1 MSEYL
6 QSGRQ
11 ATLTTI
17 LGKDVVVLEGLTC
30 VERMNEAFTINVDA
44 ITRQRHDFAKILG
57 SPVHVGMR
65 QSPGM
70 SREFDGLLFEAE
82 EESATDQ
89 GFHYRLVLKPWL
101 WLLSGNMDSRI
112 FQNKTIPA
120 ILTDIFNIWGGAF
133 ENKLSGTYLPREY
146 CVQYRETDYAF
157 VSRLMEEE
165 GICFYFRHEAGRHV
179 LVLTDGRNGYPVQAF
194 KYKYNPTG
202 SSNSTRGYDGEI
214 NSITL
219 RNRPGPG
226 SVLLRDYHFQ
236 KPAQTNHFPGTAL
249 ASSIP
254 AAGSLGPADKAEVYD
269 YPGGH
274 AVFGHDKAAATATV
288 FAKKRLEAA
297 MATRATYSASGD
309 AFAIVV
315 GSRFK
320 IDAVPEREG
329 AKIAEYLAIA
339 TTHTLVAEN
348 YRSGN
353 DGVGE
358 QFNVTIQA
366 IDADMPYRPPLR
378 TPKPIVGGP
387 QPATVVG
394 PDGEVI
400 HVDEFG
406 RVKVFFRWDRATVK
420 SEVRS
425 CWVRVSQA
433 WADGGFG
440 HINLP
445 RIGQEVL
452 VDFLDG
458 DPDEPI
464 IIGRIYNA
472 DKMPPYKLPAN
483 KTRSTWKSQ
492 TVGKS
497 GPYPNTKQA
506 PDGSGAG
513 FNELRFED
521 KGGAEEI
528 YMHAQRDMN
537 VWVRFTSQVKVG
549 NNMLTEVGYDRDTKV
564 QRHETMTVLDGDETH
579 VVQAGGRKTSIKKN
593 DERTVVSGDSI
604 TKVSAGNYTV
614 KVDAGKV
621 LIDAAQEILLKV
633 GSNTVKISPTGIQI
647 NGLKLDMQATT
658 TLDAK
663 GLKTTI
669 GGQAMVEVSAPMV
682 KIN

>member
-1 MSEYL
+1 MGEYL

-11 ATLTTI
+11 AVLTTI
-17 LGKDVVVLEGLTC
+17 LGPDVVVLEGLTC
-30 VERMNEAFTINVDA
+30 VERMNEAFTINVDV
-44 ITRQRHDFAKILG
+44 ITVKRHDFSVLLG
-57 SPVHVGMR
+57 TPVHVGMR
-65 QSPGM
+65 DSPGM
-70 SREFDGLLFEAE
+70 SRAFDGLLFEVE
-82 EESATDQ
+82 EEGATDQ
-89 GFHYRLVLKPWL
+89 GFHYRFVLRPWL
-101 WLLSGNMDSRI
+101 WQLSGNMDSRI

-120 ILTDIFNIWGGAF
+120 ILTEIFNTWGGPF
-133 ENKLSGTYLPREY
+133 ENKLYETYLPREY

-165 GICFYFRHEAGRHV
+165 GICFYFRHEEGRHV
-179 LVLTDGRNGYPVQAF
+179 LVLTDGIKGYPIQSF
-194 KYKYNPTG
+194 KYEYNPTG
-202 SSNSTRGYDGEI
+202 SSGSTRGYDGEI
-214 NSITL
+214 NSFTL
-219 RNRPGPG
+219 RNRPGPK

-254 AAGSLGPADKAEVYD
+254 AAGRLAPADKAEVYD

-274 AVFGHDKAAATATV
+274 AVFGHDKAAAAATV
-288 FAKKRLEAA
+288 VAKKRLEGA
-297 MATRATYSASGD
+297 MATRATFSASGD
-309 AFAIVV
+309 AFSIVV

-320 IDAVPEREG
+320 LDGLPLPEG
-329 AKIAEYLAIA
+329 PVVTEYLTIA

-353 DGVGE
+353 DGIGE
-358 QFNVTIQA
+358 QFNVQIQA

-394 PDGEVI
+394 PAGEVI
-400 HVDEFG
+400 YVDEFG
-406 RVKVFFRWDRATVK
+406 RVKVFFRWDRATVN

-472 DKMPPYKLPAN
+472 EKMPPYSLPAN

-497 GPYPNTKQA
+497 GSYPNTKQA
-506 PDGSGAG
+506 PDGGGLG

-521 KGGAEEI
+521 KGGSEEI

-537 VWVRFTSQVKVG
+537 VWVRFNSQLKVG
-549 NNMLTEVGYDRDTKV
+549 SNMLTEVGYDRDTKI
-564 QRHETMTVLDGDETH
+564 QRNDTKTVLDGDETH
-579 VVQAGGRKTSIKKN
+579 TVQAGGRKTSIKKN

-621 LIDAAQEILLKV
+621 LIDAAVEIQLKV
-633 GSNTVKISPTGIQI
+633 GGNTIKISTTGIEI
-647 NGLKLDMQATT
+647 NGLKLEMQATT

-669 GGQAMVEVSAPMV
+669 GGQAMVEVTAPMV

>member
-11 ATLTTI
+11 AVLTTI

-30 VERMNEAFTINVDA
+30 VERMNEAFTINIDV
-44 ITRQRHDFAKILG
+44 ITRQRHDFAAILG
-57 SPVHVGMR
+57 TPIHVGMR
-65 QSPGM
+65 QTPGM
-70 SREFDGLLFEAE
+70 SRDFDGLLFEAE
-82 EESATDQ
+82 EETLSDQ
-89 GFHYRLVLKPWL
+89 GFHYRFVVRPWL

-112 FQNKTIPA
+112 FQNKSIPT
-120 ILTDIFNIWGGAF
+120 ILTEVFNQWGGAF
-133 ENKLSGTYLPREY
+133 ESKLTGQYLPREY
-146 CVQYRETDYAF
+146 CVQYRETDFAF

-165 GICFYFRHEAGRHV
+165 GICFYFRHEANRHV
-179 LVLTDGRNGYPVQAF
+179 MVLTDGRHGFPEQTG
-194 KYKYNPTG
+194 KYVFNPTG
-202 SSNSTRGYDGEI
+202 SPTGLRGYDAEI
-214 NSITL
+214 NSFTL

-226 SVLLRDYHFQ
+226 SVMLRDYHFQ
-236 KPAQTNHFPGTAL
+236 KPSQANHFPGTAL

-274 AVFGHDKAAATATV
+274 AVFGHDKAGAASAV

-297 MATRATYSASGD
+297 MATKGTYSAAGD
-309 AFAIVV
+309 AFAITV

-320 IDAVPEREG
+320 VDRLPPREG
-329 AKIAEYLAIA
+329 IKASEYLVIA
-339 TTHTLVAEN
+339 ATHSLVAEN
-348 YRSGN
+348 YRSGE

-358 QFNVTIQA
+358 QFGVQIQA

-394 PDGEVI
+394 KAGKVI
-400 HVDEFG
+400 DVDEFG
-406 RVKVFFRWDRATVK
+406 RVKVFFRWDRANVDGDK
-420 SEVRS
+420 RS

-440 HINLP
+440 HLNLP

-452 VDFLDG
+452 VDFIDG

-472 DKMPPYKLPAN
+472 EKMPPYALPGHM
-483 KTRSTWKSQ
+483 TRSTWKSQ

-497 GPYPNTKQA
+497 GPYPNTKDKPEPNA
-506 PDGSGAG
+506 VG
-513 FNELRFED
+513 FNEIRLED

-528 YMHAQRDMN
+528 FMHAQRDMN
-537 VWVRFTSQVKVG
+537 VWVRFTSQLKVG
-549 NNMLTEVGYDRDTKV
+549 NNMLVEVGYDRDTKI
-564 QRHETMTVLDGDETH
+564 QRNETKTVLEGHESHT
-579 VVQAGGRKTSIKKN
+579 VEKGGRKTKIQKD
-593 DERTVVSGDSI
+593 DERTIVAGNSMAKIES
-604 TKVSAGNYTV
+604 GNYTV
-614 KVDAGKV
+614 KVDKGKV
-621 LIDAAQEILLKV
+621 LVDAAMEILLKV
-633 GSNTVKISPTGIQI
+633 GSNTLKISPTGIEI
-647 NGLKLDMQATT
+647 NGLKLNLKAQTT
-658 TLDAK
+658 FDAV
-663 GLKTTI
+663 GLKTSV
-669 GGQAMVEVSAPMV
+669 GGQTMLEVKAPIV